1 MFYENISFLIHFL
14 SGLTRVSLTQP
25 VNFSPVV
32 VSVTHSNVT
41 LEHRYYALRRDI
53 SHDPLSLHVLT
64 SLERLHLICATN
76 TLKSSSSSFDKEE
89 EEEEK
94 VDEHVTDDTEF
105 AIPGISML
113 PFWLEAFVNPPLE
126 IMTDRER
133 YIRRVVMNEF
143 EERIMETWNRAK
155 RKGLVADES
164 LVITALTLLGPLFKD
179 CTWC

>member
-1 MFYENISFLIHFL
+1 
-14 SGLTRVSLTQP
+14 
-25 VNFSPVV
+25 
-32 VSVTHSNVT
+32 
-41 LEHRYYALRRDI
+41 
-53 SHDPLSLHVLT
+53 
-64 SLERLHLICATN
+64 
-76 TLKSSSSSFDKEE
+76 
-89 EEEEK
+89 